1 MSIEEPYN
9 WIFNVLNTSNA
20 YNFFFLWQGT
30 YIDTYHGIYIDKNL
44 YFSVGSTS
52 VNAAVDYLVM
62 QFARLS
68 FQFSKQDLQ

>member
-1 MSIEEPYN
+1 M
-9 WIFNVLNTSNA
+9 TR
-20 YNFFFLWQGT
+20 
-30 YIDTYHGIYIDKNL
+30 YIYRHISRYIDKNL

-52 VNAAVDYLVM
+52 VNAGVDYLVT